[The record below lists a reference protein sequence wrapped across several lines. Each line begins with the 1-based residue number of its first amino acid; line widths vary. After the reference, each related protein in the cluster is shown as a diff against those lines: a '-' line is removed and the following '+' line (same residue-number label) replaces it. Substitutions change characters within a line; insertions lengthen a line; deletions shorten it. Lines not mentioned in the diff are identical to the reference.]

1 MCRRFS
7 MSDSR
12 LLLLVLFKCE
22 HRKVRCDKTANAEA
36 SGQAEYRASKQS
48 KTAFRKSIAG
58 SDPCDESSK
67 DPADK

>member
-7 MSDSR
+7 MIDSR

-36 SGQAEYRASKQS
+36 SGQTEYRTGKQY
-48 KTAFRKSIAG
+48 KTAFCECFIG
-58 SDPCDESSK
+58 GDP
-67 DPADK
+67 